1 MIFGIIDYGAGNIF
15 SLVHALKRLNINT
28 KIVEIPKEIESFDA
42 IILPGVGNF
51 TSASQAM
58 LKFKENL
65 LKAYESNVP
74 IFGICLG
81 LQLFFEESEEG
92 FGKGLAFLDGKVV
105 RFKVNLKVP
114 HIGWNLI
121 KKVRSSI
128 LLKDLDSGA
137 WAYFAHSYYPLP
149 KNDEI
154 VKGITNY
161 GIEFPSVIEFK
172 NLFGTQ
178 FHPEKSGITGQKILK
193 NFIDFLKK

>member
-1 MIFGIIDYGAGNIF
+1 MIFGIIDYGASNIF
-15 SLVHALKRLNINT
+15 SLIHALKRLNINT
-28 KIVEIPKEIESFDA
+28 KIIGNPKEIESLDA
-42 IILPGVGNF
+42 VILPGVGNF
-51 TSASQAM
+51 TSASQIM

-65 LKAYESNVP
+65 LKACESNIP

-105 RFKVNLKVP
+105 KFKVNLKVP
-114 HIGWNLI
+114 HMGWNSI
-121 KKVRSSI
+121 KKVRSST
-128 LLKDLDSGA
+128 LLKDLNSEA

-154 VKGITNY
+154 IKGVTDY

-178 FHPEKSGITGQKILK
+178 FHPEKSGITGQRILN
-193 NFIDFLKK
+193 NFIEYLKK